1 MEEKR
6 KQQHWVQST
15 SSFATPLSLR
25 VLDYN
30 QKLNAQT
37 KFIHLPTDAGLGIW
51 AIGVKKF
58 YSVQFKVTVYTMI
71 IIHRE
76 KT

>member
-37 KFIHLPTDAGLGIW
+37 KFIHLPTDAGLGI
-51 AIGVKKF
+51 
-58 YSVQFKVTVYTMI
+58 
-71 IIHRE
+71 
-76 KT
+76 